1 MILEY
6 WKYKAIDKLKD
17 YTAQKASL
25 QNIPEEIS
33 RLESEAYSI
42 KSATSDGTPV
52 KGGGS
57 GREDR
62 LLSNIVR
69 RGELD
74 QMLIRA
80 KMSVAIIE
88 RGLSVLNQ
96 EERHILDAMYII
108 REKGY
113 VGRLMDEYGL
123 VEESSLYKKANKAL
137 LHFTIAM
144 YGGTES

>member
-1 MILEY
+1 MEY

-42 KSATSDGTPV
+42 KSATSDGTAV

-123 VEESSLYKKANKAL
+123 VEESSLYKKANKVL

>member
-1 MILEY
+1 MEY
-6 WKYKAIDKLKD
+6 WKYKAIAKLKD
-17 YTAQKASL
+17 YTAQKESL

-62 LLSNIVR
+62 LLSNIAR

-74 QMLIRA
+74 LMLDRA
-80 KMSVAIIE
+80 KKSVSIVE
-88 RGLSVLNQ
+88 RGLNVLNQ
-96 EERHILDAMYII
+96 EERHILDVMYIY

-113 VGRLMDEYGL
+113 VSRLMDEYNL
-123 VEESSLYKKANKAL
+123 AEESSLYKKANKAL
-137 LHFTIAM
+137 LLFTIAM
-144 YGGTES
+144 YGSTET

>member
-1 MILEY
+1 MEY

-25 QNIPEEIS
+25 ENIPEEIS

-42 KSATSDGTPV
+42 KSATADGTPV

-62 LLSNIVR
+62 LLSNIAR

-74 QMLIRA
+74 LMLDRA
-80 KMSVAIIE
+80 KKSVSIVE
-88 RGLSVLNQ
+88 RGLNVLNQ
-96 EERHILDAMYII
+96 EERHILDVMYIY

-113 VGRLMDEYGL
+113 VNRLMTEYNL
-123 VEESSLYKKANKAL
+123 AEESSLYKKANKAL

-144 YGGTES
+144 YGSTES

>member
-1 MILEY
+1 MEY

-25 QNIPEEIS
+25 ENIPEEIS

-62 LLSNIVR
+62 LLSNIAR

-74 QMLIRA
+74 LMLDRA
-80 KMSVAIIE
+80 KKSVSIVE
-88 RGLSVLNQ
+88 RGLNVLNQ
-96 EERHILDAMYII
+96 EERHILDVMYIY

-113 VGRLMDEYGL
+113 VNRLMTECNL
-123 VEESSLYKKANKAL
+123 AEESSLYKKANKAL

-144 YGGTES
+144 YGSTES